1 MPAIIDPDGVEIVTM
16 RELVDFE
23 GLRIVEVGC
32 GAGRLTFECGRGA
45 ASVLAFDSDKD
56 AIRKARAETPRAYGD
71 GSDSRSPTQL
81 SWSYRRASS
90 ISRSSPGHSD
100 ELRQRTSCTSC

>member
-32 GAGRLTFECGRGA
+32 GAGRLTFECGRAA

-56 AIRKARAETPRAYGD
+56 VIRKARAETPRALRRRIRFEVAD
-71 GSDSRSPTQL
+71 AAQL
-81 SWSYRRASS
+81 ELPKGEFDLALFSWS
-90 ISRSSPGHSD
+90 
-100 ELRQRTSCTSC
+100 L